1 MRQLVSRDGRL
12 GAMRWTVIMTTFSGF
27 SRLLCPSANVRAS
40 VVCACVW
47 CVSVRLAVCLY
58 AGVYH
63 SVSLYVCV
71 CRYVCLYVSV
81 CALLA
86 VCRLCCALIHRPST
100 HTLPARCA
108 AAAAAVTEALQLTA
122 RDHGVDGGGDD
133 GGDDD
138 DGCIG
143 SDDGCDGGDD
153 NYEAPPC
160 SAVLRE

>member
-1 MRQLVSRDGRL
+1 MQ
-12 GAMRWTVIMTTFSGF
+12 
-27 SRLLCPSANVRAS
+27 
-40 VVCACVW
+40 
-47 CVSVRLAVCLY
+47 VCL
-58 AGVYH
+58 
-63 SVSLYVCV
+63 SF
-71 CRYVCLYVSV
+71 RLYVSV

-122 RDHGVDGGGDD
+122 RDHGVDGGDDDGCDSGDGGDDDDD
-133 GGDDD
+133 GGDDDGCNGSD

-153 NYEAPPC
+153 DYEAPPC